1 MKEDFSIYSLTNV
14 SHKIQDL
21 DQNTTILSKAIIDQ
35 APSPVLIS
43 AGQRIKNYEF
53 VYKTKKHIYIYI
65 YIYI

>member
-1 MKEDFSIYSLTNV
+1 MKEDFLIYSLTNV

-21 DQNTTILSKAIIDQ
+21 DQNTTILSKAIIAQ

-53 VYKTKKHIYIYI
+53 VYKTKNIYIYI
-65 YIYI
+65 YI